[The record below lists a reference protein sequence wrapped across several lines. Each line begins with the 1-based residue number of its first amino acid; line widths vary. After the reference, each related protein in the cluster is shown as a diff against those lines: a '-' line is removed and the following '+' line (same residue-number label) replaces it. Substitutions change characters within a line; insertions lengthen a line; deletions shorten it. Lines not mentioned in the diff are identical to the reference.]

1 MKIQTKQ
8 AKKHSVSPTEAG
20 WEIKENTKLAIA
32 EALAVIAILAFIA
45 NPLLALAPIGA
56 LFATLTINSKIG
68 DRRKSYVKTPFFRQM
83 IGKRPH
89 LRVPPSTYY
98 PTLLLGTLSIVLGS
112 LVHGFLL
119 SESSG
124 FVYAAI
130 ASYFVARVF
139 TAEVLYHLPIW
150 KRIEPIVVNI
160 EEEELKVGEQMELDL
175 DEPNY

>member
-8 AKKHSVSPTEAG
+8 PKKQSISPVEAG
-20 WEIKENTKLAIA
+20 WEIQENTKLKIA

-56 LFATLTINSKIG
+56 LFATLTINSKVA
-68 DRRKSYVKTPFFRQM
+68 DRRRAYVKTPFFRQM

-98 PTLLLGTLSIVLGS
+98 PTLLLGTLAIVLGS
-112 LVHGFLL
+112 LVHGLIL
-119 SESSG
+119 DESSG
-124 FVYAAI
+124 FIYAAI
-130 ASYFVARVF
+130 GSYFVARVL

-150 KRIEPIVVNI
+150 SKKIPDLSHYSNDET
-160 EEEELKVGEQMELDL
+160 EAGEQLELDL
-175 DEPNY
+175 DEASY

>member
-8 AKKHSVSPTEAG
+8 PKKHSVSPVEAG
-20 WEIKENTKLAIA
+20 WEIQENTKLTIT
-32 EALAVIAILAFIA
+32 EVLLVIAILAFIA
-45 NPLLALAPIGA
+45 NPLLSLAPIGA
-56 LFATLTINSKIG
+56 LFATLTINSKIA
-68 DRRKSYVKTPFFRQM
+68 DRRKAYVKTPFFREM

-98 PTLLLGTLSIVLGS
+98 PTLLLGTLFIVLGS

-130 ASYFVARVF
+130 ASYFVAKAI
-139 TAEVLYHLPIW
+139 TGEVLYHLPIW
-150 KRIEPIVVNI
+150 KRIEPVIVEI
-160 EEEELKVGEQMELDL
+160 EDNKELEVGEQLELDFG
-175 DEPNY
+175 DE